1 MKQNISAT
9 SKKQTKTKQKQKHTH
24 TTEDICFW
32 YTLVC
37 NILIYEWSHSINVL
51 YGNLFQMKH

>member
-24 TTEDICFW
+24 THTHTHTTEDICFW

-37 NILIYEWSHSINVL
+37 NILIYE
-51 YGNLFQMKH
+51 